1 MRDLSNG
8 NRPRK
13 PVSPDARKRALI
25 LAVNTLILA
34 FIYFA
39 SQNIGKPLLSMIITG
54 VYWLILAVFAIVYV
68 AYNRAFSRKG
78 MTVDMLPPE
87 WTLEQK
93 QAFIDDLAARRKK
106 SKWALLI
113 LIPMILVFG
122 LEMLELYV
130 FPSLNT
136 LLLAL
141 GMDITLS

>member
-13 PVSPDARKRALI
+13 PVSPDARKRAIL

-78 MTVDMLPPE
+78 MTVDMLPSE

-93 QAFIDDLAARRKK
+93 QAFIDDGNARLEK
-106 SKWALLI
+106 SKWMLSVLFPFMITVLLDAVY
-113 LIPMILVFG
+113 LFTWPMVQGLFG
-122 LEMLELYV
+122 L
-130 FPSLNT
+130 
-136 LLLAL
+136 
-141 GMDITLS
+141 